1 MAVKLVIIGG
11 GPGGNQAATYAARL
25 GAHVTLIERDIV
37 GGAAHLWDCIPSK
50 AMIATGGAMSFAR
63 RLEGMGLAEMT
74 PKIELDALAVRL
86 KGIEL
91 VTVAPAVLER
101 LAFGDR
107 LDGVVAVARVPDV
120 GLEHLSV
127 SDPALVVVIEGLEKP
142 GNLGAILRTADAVG
156 ASVIAADPR
165 TDLFNPNAIRA
176 SLGTI
181 FTVPIASASTSDTLA
196 WLRERQIPIV
206 AARVDATQPYWSAD
220 LRSSV
225 AIALGSETHG
235 LSDAW
240 SGEGVSA
247 VRLPMSGIADSL
259 NVATTA
265 AVLLYEA
272 TRQREADPATG

>member
-1 MAVKLVIIGG
+1 MSTFDASI
-11 GPGGNQAATYAARL
+11 P
-25 GAHVTLIERDIV
+25 V
-37 GGAAHLWDCIPSK
+37 GVSTI
-50 AMIATGGAMSFAR
+50 
-63 RLEGMGLAEMT
+63 LE
-74 PKIELDALAVRL
+74 AVRL

-101 LAFGDR
+101 VAFGDR

-120 GLEHLSV
+120 GLGHLSV

>member
-1 MAVKLVIIGG
+1 MPRRSDATITSRSNPGILDAV
-11 GPGGNQAATYAARL
+11 RL
-25 GAHVTLIERDIV
+25 RDRRERERTGRTLIDGARELTAAISAGTVIEAVYALDEDASIPV
-37 GGAAHLWDCIPSK
+37 GVSTI
-50 AMIATGGAMSFAR
+50 
-63 RLEGMGLAEMT
+63 LE
-74 PKIELDALAVRL
+74 AVRL

-120 GLEHLSV
+120 GLGHLSV

-181 FTVPIASASTSDTLA
+181 FTVPIASASTSDTRA

-272 TRQREADPATG
+272 TRQREADPATR

>member
-1 MAVKLVIIGG
+1 MPRRSDATITSRSNPRILDAV
-11 GPGGNQAATYAARL
+11 RL
-25 GAHVTLIERDIV
+25 RDRRERERTGRTLIDGARELTTAISAGTVIEAVYALDEDASIPV
-37 GGAAHLWDCIPSK
+37 GVSTI
-50 AMIATGGAMSFAR
+50 
-63 RLEGMGLAEMT
+63 LE
-74 PKIELDALAVRL
+74 AVRL

-120 GLEHLSV
+120 GLGHLSV

-165 TDLFNPNAIRA
+165 TDLFSPHAIRA

-181 FTVPIASASTSDTLA
+181 FTVRIASASTSDTLA

-206 AARVDATQPYWSAD
+206 AARVDATQPYWLAD

-235 LSDAW
+235 LSVAW

>member
-1 MAVKLVIIGG
+1 MPRRSDATITSRSNPRILDAV
-11 GPGGNQAATYAARL
+11 RL
-25 GAHVTLIERDIV
+25 RDRRERERTGRTLIDGARELTTAISAGTVIEAVYALDEDASIPV
-37 GGAAHLWDCIPSK
+37 GVSTI
-50 AMIATGGAMSFAR
+50 
-63 RLEGMGLAEMT
+63 LE
-74 PKIELDALAVRL
+74 AVRL

-91 VTVAPAVLER
+91 VTVAPAVLQR

-272 TRQREADPATG
+272 TRQREADAATG

>member
-1 MAVKLVIIGG
+1 MPRRSDATITSRSNPRILDAV
-11 GPGGNQAATYAARL
+11 RL
-25 GAHVTLIERDIV
+25 RDRRERERTGRTLIDGARELTTAISAGTVIEAVYALDEDASIPV
-37 GGAAHLWDCIPSK
+37 GVSTI
-50 AMIATGGAMSFAR
+50 
-63 RLEGMGLAEMT
+63 LE
-74 PKIELDALAVRL
+74 AVRL

-101 LAFGDR
+101 VAFGDR

-120 GLEHLSV
+120 GLGHLSV

>member
-1 MAVKLVIIGG
+1 MPRRSDATITSRSNPRILDAV
-11 GPGGNQAATYAARL
+11 RL
-25 GAHVTLIERDIV
+25 RDRRERERTGRTLIDGARELTTAISAGTVIEAVYALDEDASIPV
-37 GGAAHLWDCIPSK
+37 GVSTI
-50 AMIATGGAMSFAR
+50 
-63 RLEGMGLAEMT
+63 LE
-74 PKIELDALAVRL
+74 AVRL

-120 GLEHLSV
+120 GLGHLSV

>member
-1 MAVKLVIIGG
+1 MPRRSDATITSRSNPRILDAV
-11 GPGGNQAATYAARL
+11 RL
-25 GAHVTLIERDIV
+25 RDRRERERTGRTLIDGARELTTAISAGTVIEAVYALDEDASIPV
-37 GGAAHLWDCIPSK
+37 GVSTI
-50 AMIATGGAMSFAR
+50 
-63 RLEGMGLAEMT
+63 LE
-74 PKIELDALAVRL
+74 AVRL

-120 GLEHLSV
+120 GLGHLSV

-181 FTVPIASASTSDTLA
+181 FTVPIASASTSDTHA

>member
-1 MAVKLVIIGG
+1 MPRRSDATITSRSNPRILDAV
-11 GPGGNQAATYAARL
+11 RL
-25 GAHVTLIERDIV
+25 RDRRERERTGRTLIDGARELTTAISAGTVIEAVYALDEDASIPV
-37 GGAAHLWDCIPSK
+37 GVSTI
-50 AMIATGGAMSFAR
+50 
-63 RLEGMGLAEMT
+63 LE
-74 PKIELDALAVRL
+74 AVRL
-86 KGIEL
+86 KRIEL

-120 GLEHLSV
+120 GLGHLSV

-272 TRQREADPATG
+272 TRQREADPATR

>member
-1 MAVKLVIIGG
+1 MPRRSDATITSRSNPRILDAV
-11 GPGGNQAATYAARL
+11 RL
-25 GAHVTLIERDIV
+25 RDRRERERTGRTLIDGARELTTAISAGTVIEAVYALDEDASIPV
-37 GGAAHLWDCIPSK
+37 GVSTI
-50 AMIATGGAMSFAR
+50 
-63 RLEGMGLAEMT
+63 LE
-74 PKIELDALAVRL
+74 AVRL

-91 VTVAPAVLER
+91 VTVAPAVLQR

-120 GLEHLSV
+120 GLGHLSV

-235 LSDAW
+235 LSVAW

-272 TRQREADPATG
+272 TRQREADPATR

>member
-1 MAVKLVIIGG
+1 MPRRSDATITSRSNPGILDAV
-11 GPGGNQAATYAARL
+11 RL
-25 GAHVTLIERDIV
+25 RDRRERERTGRTLIDGARELTAAISAGTVIEAVYALDEDASIPV
-37 GGAAHLWDCIPSK
+37 GVSTI
-50 AMIATGGAMSFAR
+50 
-63 RLEGMGLAEMT
+63 LE
-74 PKIELDALAVRL
+74 AVRL

-120 GLEHLSV
+120 GLGHLSV

-156 ASVIAADPR
+156 GSVIAADPR

-181 FTVPIASASTSDTLA
+181 FTVPIASASTSDTRA

-272 TRQREADPATG
+272 TRQREADPATR

>member
-1 MAVKLVIIGG
+1 MPRRSDATITSRSNPRILDAV
-11 GPGGNQAATYAARL
+11 RL
-25 GAHVTLIERDIV
+25 RDRRERERTGRTLIDGARELTTAISAGTVIEAVYALDEDASIPV
-37 GGAAHLWDCIPSK
+37 GVSTI
-50 AMIATGGAMSFAR
+50 
-63 RLEGMGLAEMT
+63 LE
-74 PKIELDALAVRL
+74 AVRL

-272 TRQREADPATG
+272 TRQREADPATR

>member
-1 MAVKLVIIGG
+1 MPRRPDTTITSRSNPRILDAVRLRDRRERERTGRTLIDG
-11 GPGGNQAATYAARL
+11 AREL
-25 GAHVTLIERDIV
+25 TTALSAGTLIEAVYAVDEDASTPV
-37 GGAAHLWDCIPSK
+37 GVSTTLEVA
-50 AMIATGGAMSFAR
+50 
-63 RLEGMGLAEMT
+63 RLEG
-74 PKIELDALAVRL
+74 IEV
-86 KGIEL
+86 

-120 GLEHLSV
+120 GLEHLSA
-127 SDPALVVVIEGLEKP
+127 SDPALVVVIEALEKP
-142 GNLGAILRTADAVG
+142 GNLGAILRTADATG
-156 ASVIAADPR
+156 ASVIAADPH

-181 FTVPIASASTSDTLA
+181 FTVPVASASTSETLA

-206 AARVDATQPYWSAD
+206 AARVDATLPYWSAD
-220 LRSSV
+220 LRSPV

-272 TRQREADPATG
+272 TRQRDADAATG